1 MEKEYNEQNT
11 SSVAKELEAL
21 RAQLEKNQKIEQGI
35 EKEPSNVV
43 FKSYLQGEPADL
55 SKITNTMFQSL
66 LPHKQG
72 EQTRKFAMT
81 MMIEEL
87 FPKK

>member
-1 MEKEYNEQNT
+1 MSNVKDKQGA
-11 SSVAKELEAL
+11 SSAAQEIKGL
-21 RAQLEKNQKIEQGI
+21 REQLEKNQKIEQGI
-35 EKEPSNVV
+35 EKEPRNVV
-43 FKSYLQGEPADL
+43 FKSYLQGEPVDL